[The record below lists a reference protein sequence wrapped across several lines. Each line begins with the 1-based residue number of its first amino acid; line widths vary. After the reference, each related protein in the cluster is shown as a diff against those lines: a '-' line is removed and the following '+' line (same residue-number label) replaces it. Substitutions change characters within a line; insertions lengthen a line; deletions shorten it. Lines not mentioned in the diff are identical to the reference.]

1 MPGSGRGW
9 CDMTPKE
16 FSLRRLIITGLA
28 IVLAIAAYVIGWDV
42 TQINLVK
49 LFTSLPKS
57 KQILSDLVHPDLTT
71 RNTQD
76 STLDLVFPVPCG
88 SAEPAQSQTSG
99 ARITTSVPCANPRE
113 VITVQGY
120 NMARNNTVKLQWLLP
135 DGNDLFSV
143 LAHTDANGDFTAQVD
158 VRPIN
163 ATTGGVPSHLQA
175 ITAVAVGKLI
185 PSQASK
191 DVVNTLMVTIFMA
204 LLATTAGTVVA
215 APVSFLAASN
225 IMGNTILGKAVYT
238 LTRTI
243 LNITR
248 SYDALVL
255 ATVFALWLSFG
266 PFAGVLAL
274 SIVTVASL
282 GKLFSEAV
290 ENIDPGPLEAVRA
303 TGANSA
309 QVILYAVVPQVIP
322 DYISYIIYHWDIN
335 VRIST
340 ILGFVGGGGIGYY
353 LSQRI
358 NVLQYRQAGTAIWA
372 IVAVVWA
379 MDFLSAEIRKKVT

>member
-1 MPGSGRGW
+1 V
-9 CDMTPKE
+9 TPKE
-16 FSLRRLIITGLA
+16 FNLRRSVITGISILLA
-28 IVLAIAAYVIGWDV
+28 IVAYVIGVQV
-42 TQINLVK
+42 TQINLIK

-57 KQILSDLVHPDLTT
+57 SQILSDLIHPDVAT
-71 RNTQD
+71 RNTQNT
-76 STLDLVFPVPCG
+76 TLDVVFPVPCG
-88 SAEPAQSQTSG
+88 SATPAQPQVSG
-99 ARITTSVPCANPRE
+99 ARITTSVPCANARDM
-113 VITVQGY
+113 ITVQGY
-120 NMARNNTVKLQWLLP
+120 SLAANTSVKIQWLLP

-143 LAHTDANGDFTAQVD
+143 LAKTDASGDFIAQVE
-158 VRPIN
+158 VRPI
-163 ATTGGVPSHLQA
+163 TTTVKGVPSHLQA
-175 ITAVAVGKLI
+175 ITSVPVGKYI
-185 PSQASK
+185 PSQALK
-191 DVVNTLMVTIFMA
+191 DVVNALMVTVFMA

-215 APVSFLAASN
+215 APVSFLAARN
-225 IMGNTILGKAVYT
+225 IMGKSLVGKAFYT

-243 LNITR
+243 LNVTR

-255 ATVFALWLSFG
+255 ATIFALWLSFG

-290 ENIDPGPLEAVRA
+290 ENIDPGPLEAVQA
-303 TGANSA
+303 TGSSSA
-309 QVILYAVVPQVIP
+309 QVVLYAVVPQIIP
-322 DYISYIIYHWDIN
+322 DFISYIIYHWDIN